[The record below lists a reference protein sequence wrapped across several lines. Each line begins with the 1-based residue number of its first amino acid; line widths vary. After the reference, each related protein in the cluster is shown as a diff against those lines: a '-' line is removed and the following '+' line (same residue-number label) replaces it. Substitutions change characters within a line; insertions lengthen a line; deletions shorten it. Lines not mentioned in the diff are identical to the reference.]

1 MQLEREKMDFELKM
15 KAASVWRSS
24 SEIDEDEVDEEDK
37 EGSVVSSHSR
47 RRIGV
52 KGPKM
57 PCFDERSDQV
67 DALFH
72 RFEICADS
80 QNWTKD

>member
-1 MQLEREKMDFELKM
+1 MDFELKM
-15 KAASVWRSS
+15 KAPSVWKSS
-24 SEIDEDEVDEEDK
+24 SEIDEYEDGEEEK

-47 RRIGV
+47 RRIGA

-57 PCFDERSDQV
+57 PRFNKRSDHV
-67 DALFH
+67 DAFFH
-72 RFEICADS
+72 RFEMCADS